1 MDFRP
6 WLRTQFSPAQLTEA
20 RQNFC
25 GARHLIETHGW
36 TRMWYR
42 LEVGHFDLARAIH
55 GAAGICGVPHFD
67 NSAVI
72 AESIFTRHVGMNIF
86 TWNDEHARNTA
97 HVIETLDGLIAILTE
112 ETQHG
117 SADTDQEDEAQHGR
131 SSDHIGAH

>member
-6 WLRTQFSPAQLTEA
+6 WLRTQFSAAQLNEA

-25 GARHLIETHGW
+25 EARHLLTIHDW

-42 LEVGHFDLARAIH
+42 LEVGHFDLARAINQ
-55 GAAGICGVPHFD
+55 AAGICGVPHFD
-67 NSAVI
+67 NPAVV
-72 AESIFTRHVGMNIF
+72 AEAILTRHLGINIF
-86 TWNDEHARNTA
+86 TWNDEHARNQE

-117 SADTDQEDEAQHGR
+117 SADTDQEDKASGR
-131 SSDHIGAH
+131 PRNHVGAH